1 MSIRTWDTIEIP
13 SEIAKK
19 LKSMSPA
26 QRKIGEERY
35 RNMLLNPGEAIG
47 VISAQSIGE
56 PGTQMTMRTF
66 HFVGIS
72 ELNVTLG
79 LPRIIEI
86 LDARKIPK
94 MPVMN
99 IYLSGKHN
107 KSFAAADKIANKI
120 KQISL
125 ENVSTEFI
133 LDLVNLNL
141 TVRLNPDLCKK
152 YSITSKTITENLIK
166 QLKGVEVKL
175 NGNNLIISSSTK
187 DIKKLYKLKE
197 KIRGMY
203 VSGIKNISH
212 VLAVK
217 RDNEYIIQTYGSNLK
232 DILLLDEVDENK
244 VSTNNMYEVLK
255 LFGVEAVRERIV
267 QEIMMVLDQ
276 EGLNV
281 DIRHVMLIADTMCKS
296 GELLGI
302 TRHGITSEKKSVLAR
317 ASFEIPLR
325 HLIEASVIGEED
337 RLTSVVE
344 NIMINQPIPIGTGLP
359 ELIVKMKP
367 LKSVAALHT
376 KSAVKPL
383 KDIAKAHSKAVKT
396 VAKPKAPVK
405 KAKPKPATKKKKE
418 TKK

>member
-367 LKSVAALHT
+367 IKAISAAH
-376 KSAVKPL
+376 
-383 KDIAKAHSKAVKT
+383 AKAEK
-396 VAKPKAPVK
+396 KAPVK
-405 KAKPKPATKKKKE
+405 KKKE
-418 TKK
+418 GAK